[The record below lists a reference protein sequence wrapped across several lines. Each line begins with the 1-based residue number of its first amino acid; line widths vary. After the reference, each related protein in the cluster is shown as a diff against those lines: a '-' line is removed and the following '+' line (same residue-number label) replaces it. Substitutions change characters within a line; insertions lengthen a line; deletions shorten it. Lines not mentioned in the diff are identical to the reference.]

1 MRSQRMLLVLTSI
14 TLACGFL
21 FLRGCRDNTDQG
33 PPALTLPAATTPAN
47 SAPATPEETVLT
59 VYHRYWTLRSKILT
73 QENRDLAPLQA
84 IAFPQVLTLLDEIFA
99 HEKRFNVHLSQR
111 FLVDPVILELNDT
124 QARLLDCVRLES
136 TEYPVGGGEIR
147 GNQYTY
153 LVTTTEMRKVPA
165 DLETATI
172 NAASM
177 ESGGTATA
185 KPRNTRKSVW
195 KLATMSFSPQASG
208 ENTGVACLPIH
219 AKEEI
224 FAVYEKYWETL
235 AADPQEPWHLDIP
248 KVTIGH
254 ARDDL
259 VAQLLIRRDQDQV
272 YRGTLHKEPRILQ
285 FDGTGVRG
293 DGNGAKIW
301 DCIQLEGESGIFDTH
316 SNKRLDTPARGS
328 RYRVLAQL
336 RVSNGAWK
344 IAVLKTEPD
353 PNCLVPEF
361 DLNKIPPDAPPW
373 MPPPHSSQ
381 TPKVTHPAT

>member
-1 MRSQRMLLVLTSI
+1 MRSQRMLLVLVSI
-14 TLACGFL
+14 SLACGFL

-33 PPALTLPAATTPAN
+33 PPALTLPATTTPAN

-59 VYHRYWTLRSKILT
+59 VYHRYWKLRSKILT

-84 IAFPQVLTLLDEIFA
+84 IAFPQVLALLDEIFA
-99 HEKRFNVHLSQR
+99 HEKRFNVRLSQYFR
-111 FLVDPVILELNDT
+111 VDPVILELNDT

-136 TEYPVGGGEIR
+136 TESSVGGGEIR
-147 GNQYTY
+147 NQYTY
-153 LVTTTEMRKVPA
+153 LVTTTEMRKVLVDP
-165 DLETATI
+165 ETATI

-195 KLATMSFSPQASG
+195 KLATMSFAPQASG

-224 FAVYEKYWETL
+224 LAVYEKYWETL
-235 AADPQEPWHLDIP
+235 AADPQEPWQLDLP
-248 KVTIGH
+248 KVAIGD
-254 ARDDL
+254 ALDDL
-259 VAQLLIRRDQDQV
+259 AAQLLRRRDQDQV

-285 FDGTGVRG
+285 FDGIGVRG

-301 DCIQLEGESGIFDTH
+301 DCIQLEGESGIFDAH

-361 DLNKIPPDAPPW
+361 DLNKIPPDTPPW
-373 MPPPHSSQ
+373 MPPPAPP
-381 TPKVTHPAT
+381 TPFLSNP